1 MIGHKRIFAMFM
13 HTRLAVSAFAL
24 GALALGGCTTIDP
37 ATGQQVPNKTAT
49 GAIIGALGGAVAG
62 TAAGGDDRRNAVIGA
77 GIGALSGAAVGN
89 YMDRQERE
97 LRQRTA
103 GTGIEVVRTAED
115 QIQLVMPSDITFD
128 YDRADVKAEFRSAVL
143 SVADV
148 LKSQPA
154 TTIDVIGHADATG
167 SDSYN
172 QTLSERRAQSVAYL
186 LQGEGVQPQRVVAYG
201 RGELQ
206 PIASN
211 DNDAGRAKNRRVEIK
226 LRAVQEAG

>member
-1 MIGHKRIFAMFM
+1 MFNTPKFA
-13 HTRLAVSAFAL
+13 LSGIALVAFAVT
-24 GALALGGCTTIDP
+24 GCTTIDP
-37 ATGQQVPNKTAT
+37 QTGEKVPNKAAT
-49 GAIIGALGGAVAG
+49 GAIIGAIGGAVAG

-77 GIGALSGAAVGN
+77 GIGALSGAAVGS
-89 YMDRQERE
+89 YMDRQEKALRE
-97 LRQRTA
+97 RTA

-115 QIQLVMPSDITFD
+115 QIQLVMPADITFD
-128 YDRADVKAEFRSAVL
+128 YDRADVKTEFRSAVM
-143 SVADV
+143 SVADA

-154 TTIDVIGHADATG
+154 TTIDIIGHADASG

-172 QTLSERRAQSVAYL
+172 QTLSERRAQSVANL
-186 LQGEGVQPQRVVAYG
+186 LQAEGVQRERVVAYG

-226 LRAVQEAG
+226 LRAVQEAAS